1 MAPSSKLDV
10 AGMTSSC
17 LMRQSKCGWKVVNQM
32 PKTTP
37 IDFLAYKKRIGI
49 NHQQLEICGVGFTP
63 FPSISTK
70 IWCDVICRT
79 NMHQRW
85 YDFFWLCRTMGPN
98 VITSWPEKQQLIA
111 LLWVFFQCRTLCKS
125 TCSLSL
131 SAAMI
136 PHVQV
141 RKVPGLDTRWQD
153 RVDGSRD
160 RNSTKHGFGRSYD
173 LTTWPCVAL
182 KKIGTCF
189 LICIPGPLGF
199 RPAKNMA
206 VITWICA
213 TVDACESSWIRF
225 FACILGSGWR
235 ETQEFSQIEQV
246 FRKKWVARR
255 TSTRWNT
262 RYIIDPS
269 SEMLWARIQ
278 YSRYI
283 PGIYWYYSIYSM
295 SCQILSDQSK
305 NFRQMREASPARLTL
320 VQNVRD
326 VRNNSE

>member
-1 MAPSSKLDV
+1 MLH
-10 AGMTSSC
+10 GT
-17 LMRQSKCGWKVVNQM
+17 
-32 PKTTP
+32 
-37 IDFLAYKKRIGI
+37 
-49 NHQQLEICGVGFTP
+49 
-63 FPSISTK
+63 
-70 IWCDVICRT
+70 
-79 NMHQRW
+79 
-85 YDFFWLCRTMGPN
+85 
-98 VITSWPEKQQLIA
+98 
-111 LLWVFFQCRTLCKS
+111 
-125 TCSLSL
+125 
-131 SAAMI
+131 
-136 PHVQV
+136 
-141 RKVPGLDTRWQD
+141 
-153 RVDGSRD
+153 SRD

-213 TVDACESSWIRF
+213 TFDACESSWIIF
-225 FACILGSGWR
+225 FACFLGYGWR
-235 ETQEFSQIEQV
+235 EMQEFSQIELA

-269 SEMLWARIQ
+269 YEMLWARIQ
-278 YSRYI
+278 YSSYL

-326 VRNNSE
+326 VRNNSLINSFLNGGNHGKSWFNMI